1 MAAGIGLTSCVGLP
15 WTNLHLIVPF
25 LVLGI
30 GVDDMF
36 VLLQAFDAVQNDVN
50 CKHLTLQQKAGKAL
64 QVCRVFTLTMP
75 KALPAWQP

>member
-1 MAAGIGLTSCVGLP
+1 MCGVAAAGLSMAAGIGFTSCVGLP

-36 VLLQAFDAVQNDVN
+36 VILQAFDTVQNDRN
-50 CKHLTLQQKAGKAL
+50 NKHLTLQQKAGKAL
-64 QVCRVFTLTMP
+64 QVRR
-75 KALPAWQP
+75 